1 MKNKFLII
9 DTSILPD
16 VFDKVVKVK
25 ELLRTGYVKDISEGV
40 KQVGISRS
48 TYYKYKDSVFTLS
61 ESVVGHKITLGL
73 TLAHKTGTLSKI
85 LDNIAQKKGNIL
97 TINQDIPINNAANVS
112 ITLDASQLEVEI
124 NELMEEIGTL
134 KSVVKVNL
142 VAVE

>member
-9 DTSILPD
+9 DTNILPD

-25 ELLRTGYVKDISEGV
+25 ELLRIGYVKDISEGV

-61 ESVVGHKITLGL
+61 EGIAGHKITLGL
-73 TLAHKTGTLSKI
+73 TLAHKAGTLSKI

-124 NELMEEIGTL
+124 NELMEEIRTL
-134 KSVVKVNL
+134 KSVIKVTL

>member
-25 ELLRTGYVKDISEGV
+25 ELLRTGHVKDISEAV

-48 TYYKYKDSVFTLS
+48 TYYKYRDSVFTLS
-61 ESVVGHKITLGL
+61 ESVAGHKITLGL
-73 TLAHKTGTLSKI
+73 TLAHKAGTLSKI

-112 ITLDASQLEVEI
+112 ITFDASQLEVEV
-124 NELMEEIGTL
+124 NELMEDIRTL

>member
-9 DTSILPD
+9 DANILPD

-48 TYYKYKDSVFTLS
+48 TYYKYRDSVFSLS
-61 ESVVGHKITLGL
+61 EAVTGHKITLGL
-73 TLAHKTGTLSKI
+73 TLAHKMGTLSKI
-85 LDNIAQKKGNIL
+85 LDSIAQQRGNIL

-112 ITLDASQLEVEI
+112 ITFDASLLQIEV
-124 NELMEEIGTL
+124 NELMEDIRTL
-134 KSVVKVNL
+134 KGVIKVNL
-142 VAVE
+142 LTVE